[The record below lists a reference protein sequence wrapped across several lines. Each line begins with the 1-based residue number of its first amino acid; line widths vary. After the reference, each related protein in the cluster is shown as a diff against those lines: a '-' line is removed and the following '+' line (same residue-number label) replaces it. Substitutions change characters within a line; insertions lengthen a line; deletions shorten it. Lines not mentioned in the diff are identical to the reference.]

1 MRHPRTIALLWG
13 ADSEGVSSDP
23 RQREVLNAQL
33 DILRVRG
40 PIGSEISLHNKHGY
54 ARGEHC
60 HCGERHEGPSQAGTR
75 LALHQ
80 LLVRSDDQDC
90 DEKEG
95 CQQPGAVF
103 ARWRGL
109 RILSLAPLER

>member
-1 MRHPRTIALLWG
+1 MNTAPFVVG
-13 ADSEGVSSDP
+13 EKV
-23 RQREVLNAQL
+23 V
-33 DILRVRG
+33 
-40 PIGSEISLHNKHGY
+40 Y

-60 HCGERHEGPSQAGTR
+60 HCGERHEDPSQAGTR

-95 CQQPGAVF
+95 GQQPVDDSC
-103 ARWRGL
+103 L
-109 RILSLAPLER
+109 VERFHRVNASEVQCDGHCG